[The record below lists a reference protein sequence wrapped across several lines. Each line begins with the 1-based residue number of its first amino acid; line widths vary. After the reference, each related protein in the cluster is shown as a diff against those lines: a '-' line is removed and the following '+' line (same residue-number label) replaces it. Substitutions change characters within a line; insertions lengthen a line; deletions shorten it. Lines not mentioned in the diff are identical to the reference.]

1 MRQDEGYLVPTVT
14 QRGTA
19 GWQLIVAGKRYDDRP
34 IAERTMVP
42 LARLGLI
49 EAAPDGTRRLIV
61 SKHGQETWRLF
72 NKRGGRFPDD
82 LTDW

>member
-1 MRQDEGYLVPTVT
+1 MPTVT

-19 GWQLIVAGKRYDDRP
+19 GWQLVVSGKRYDDGP

-49 EAAPDGTRRLIV
+49 EAAADGTRRLIV
-61 SKHGQETWRLF
+61 SEHGQETWRLF

-82 LTDW
+82 LTDL